1 MSRRVHAEAILRAA
15 IAAAEPAALMRRA
28 LHGASELEGDAPVR
42 LLAIGKAAPA
52 MAEPVFELFGSRIT
66 ASLIVAPAGTRC
78 SRPALFGAHPLPD
91 ASSLAAGR
99 AVHGILRAARGDEIV
114 LVLLSG
120 GASATAALPRG
131 DVTVAEY
138 ADCVQRLLRA
148 GADIG
153 SLNTVRRHLDALKG
167 GRMAELAAPAR
178 VLGLVLSDVV
188 GDPVETIASG
198 PLTPDPSTAQDA
210 LRVLQDHGVID
221 HCAASIIALLT
232 STPHTASRE
241 TTQPD
246 RTATGDVRVRIIG
259 GNDVAVTG
267 AAAAAEQLGY
277 RVRRATGHVTGLAR
291 DAGAT
296 LAAEALEIQ
305 RKEPLPTC
313 IVAGGETT
321 VAVRGS
327 GRGGRNQEIVLAACI
342 ALNGAPGITVGSI
355 GTDGVDGPTDAAGA
369 IADETT
375 LHRATAR
382 GVDASVALEQNDS
395 YTFFCATE
403 GVIRTGPTGT
413 NVNDV
418 QIALIETPVLA
429 TGVA

>member
-1 MSRRVHAEAILRAA
+1 MSRRADAEAILRAA

-52 MAEPVFELFGSRIT
+52 MAEPVFELFGSRIA
-66 ASLIVAPAGTRC
+66 ASLIVAPAGTPC
-78 SRPALFGAHPLPD
+78 PRPALFGAHPLPD

-131 DVTVAEY
+131 DVTIVEY

-153 SLNTVRRHLDALKG
+153 EINTVRRHLDALKG

-188 GDPVETIASG
+188 GDAVETIASG

-210 LRVLQDHGVID
+210 LRVLHDHGVID
-221 HCAASIIALLT
+221 DCAASIIALLT
-232 STPHTASRE
+232 STRESASRE
-241 TTQPD
+241 TQPD
-246 RTATGDVRVRIIG
+246 RTASGDVRVRIIG

-277 RVRRATGHVTGLAR
+277 RVRRAIGHVTGLAR

-305 RKEPLPTC
+305 RNEPLPSC

-342 ALNGAPGITVGSI
+342 SLDGAPGITVGSI

-382 GVDASVALEQNDS
+382 GVDASLALEQNDS